1 MRKLAIKMIRFYQ
14 KAKLPA
20 TSGSCRFIPS
30 CSNYAIDAY
39 TKHNFFYASILT
51 FWRILR
57 CNPLSKRRY
66 DPVPLTRKEKQILKK
81 LEETKEQTN

>member
-1 MRKLAIKMIRFYQ
+1 MRRLAIKMIHFYQ
-14 KAKLPA
+14 KTKSPA
-20 TSGSCRFIPS
+20 MSGSCRFIPS

-39 TKHNFFYASILT
+39 TKHNFFYASLLT

-66 DPVPLTRKEKQILKK
+66 DPVPLTRKEKRAIHNH
-81 LEETKEQTN
+81 EEIKEQTE

>member
-14 KAKLPA
+14 KTKSPHA
-20 TSGSCRFIPS
+20 SGSCRFIPS

-39 TKHNFFYASILT
+39 TKHNFFYASLLT

-66 DPVPLTRKEKQILKK
+66 DPVPLTRKEKQNLH
-81 LEETKEQTN
+81 EHTHNEEQTN

>member
-14 KAKLPA
+14 KTKTP
-20 TSGSCRFIPS
+20 TMSGSCRFLPS

-66 DPVPLTRKEKQILKK
+66 DPVPLTRKEKQALKTNNQ
-81 LEETKEQTN
+81 TKEQTI